1 MIDLDAIKARLSCI
15 DVAEK
20 LGINVPRKGDAECPK
35 HKGAS
40 LRLKDDYFKCWGGC
54 EVQGDVIALY
64 QWVTGEDFRAA
75 VEALARW
82 ANVSV
87 EWSAD
92 DVRKLERRRQV
103 EDVLA
108 YAAAFYQ
115 MHYTGSPAETYAA
128 ERGWAKLADEMRLG
142 YAPDSWDALL
152 KALRETTID
161 LDLAIEAGLLKR
173 RDDGSLFNLFRNRLV
188 IPFIERGRVVYLQAR
203 SLDGREPK
211 YLNTAAAEPPLYH
224 LNGALKHGT
233 PILTES
239 TSDVL
244 TFGSHGLSALGT
256 VGAEA
261 KPYQLA
267 RLRRAETVYVAPHN
281 DPAGAKFA
289 DAIALDLGER
299 VRVVPPPEGYKDWDA
314 ALCAGQDWQVDETLT
329 WLRWR
334 LHGIDPKTDAVLL
347 RKALDPILAY
357 LAALDDAAIVAT
369 YMADLKSHFNWTRDI
384 ARGYEQDIKA
394 RRAARQRQATEAQ
407 RVEQDDAG
415 AAVDLLPDVTFINP
429 AQAYHDGIVYVARQ
443 AVRREVVQTRHG
455 ARPIDVNRPII
466 VTSDRRIIPMPML
479 ERDDPYGTVLYL
491 DRDKRLALYGPA
503 HQAAQT
509 WSYDSMAA
517 HVRGDAPAIE
527 PHVVYDAVMRLF
539 RRYLY
544 HRHDDD
550 YVIDALWCI
559 GTYFH
564 QVFDAF
570 SYLNIHGQKGSGKTT
585 MLVLLGL
592 LAFNAYHVT
601 NVSEA
606 SLFRW
611 IEAAA
616 PTMLIDEQEGLTS
629 RQAGRDQKADLMG
642 ILKSGYQ
649 RGPVVTRQDTDN
661 PNIMRQY
668 HIYCP
673 KAIVSVELL
682 EDILADRSIITFM
695 HRPPAELFT
704 NGTILPRNKIQ
715 VADFA
720 PVRDQLYLLLLQH
733 APTVAAIIPQVKMTY
748 VGRFGELALPLF
760 TIAAL
765 IDHSRS
771 QGPQVVTQLA
781 RALETQEQRRNERND
796 TTPEQMFK
804 AAVELAIS
812 DAQEIESK
820 PHAGLW
826 PQRQPDG
833 AVIMDALHIANAF
846 QRLFPNA
853 SESYFRMEWL
863 GKQVQK
869 AEFIDPWS
877 PEGRTAKTLYRWSR
891 PVQEKS
897 KATGEIETVEKFLTV
912 YIAKL

>member
-1 MIDLDAIKARLSCI
+1 MIDLDAIKSRLSCL
-15 DVAEK
+15 DVAER
-20 LGINVPRKGDAECPK
+20 LGVNVPRKGDAVCPK
-35 HKGAS
+35 HNGAS

-54 EVQGDVIALY
+54 DVQGDVITLY
-64 QWVTGEDFRAA
+64 QWIEGCDFRTAI
-75 VEALARW
+75 EALARW
-82 ANVSV
+82 AGVAI

-92 DVRKLERRRQV
+92 DVRRIERRREV

-108 YAAAFYQ
+108 WAAAFYA
-115 MHYTGSPAETYAA
+115 MHFDGSPAAAYAA
-128 ERGWAKLADEMRLG
+128 ERGWSELASDAKLG
-142 YAPDSWDALL
+142 YAPDSWDHLV
-152 KALRETTID
+152 KALRETSFDIE
-161 LDLAIEAGLLKR
+161 LAVEAGLLRR
-173 RDDGSLFNLFRNRLV
+173 RDNGTLYNLFHNRLV
-188 IPFIERGRVVYLQAR
+188 IPFIDRGRIVYLQAR
-203 SLDGREPK
+203 ALDGKEPK

-224 LNGALKHGT
+224 LNGALKGAA

-244 TFGSHGLSALGT
+244 TFGGAGLAALGT

-261 KPYQLA
+261 KPYQLT
-267 RLRRAETVYVAPHN
+267 RLQRCDVVYVAAHN
-281 DPAGAKFA
+281 DAAGAKFA
-289 DAIALDLGER
+289 DALAIGLGER
-299 VRVVPPPEGYKDWDA
+299 LRIVPTPEGYKDWDE
-314 ALCAGQDWQVDETLT
+314 ALNAGQAWAPDDTLT

-334 LHGIDPKTDAVLL
+334 LRALDPKIDAVLL
-347 RKALDPILAY
+347 RKALNPILAY
-357 LAALDDAAIVAT
+357 LAALDDAAIAAT
-369 YMADLKSHFNWTRDI
+369 YMADLRAYFGWSRDI
-384 ARGYEQDIKA
+384 TRGYEQDIKA
-394 RRAARQRQATEAQ
+394 RRLARQRQQTEAQ
-407 RVEQDDAG
+407 RVEQDESG

-429 AQAYHDGIVYVARQ
+429 AQAYHDGIVYVSRQ
-443 AVRREVVQTRHG
+443 AVRREMTTGRN
-455 ARPIDVNRPII
+455 ARSVDVNLPII

-503 HQAAQT
+503 HQAAQA
-509 WSYDSMAA
+509 WSYESMAA

-527 PHVVYDAVMRLF
+527 PHVVYDAVAHLF

-544 HRHDDD
+544 HRNDDD
-550 YVIDALWCI
+550 YVIDVLWCI

-649 RGPVVTRQDTDN
+649 RGPVVTRQDTEN
-661 PNIMRQY
+661 PNITRQY

-704 NGTILPRNKIQ
+704 SGKILPRNKIQ
-715 VADFA
+715 ANEFI

-804 AAVELAIS
+804 SAVEVAIS
-812 DAQEIESK
+812 DAQEVESK
-820 PHAGLW
+820 PHAGQW
-826 PQRQPDG
+826 PQRLPDG

-869 AEFIDPWS
+869 ADFIDPWE

-897 KATGEIETVEKFLTV
+897 KATGEVETVEKFLTV
-912 YIAKL
+912 YIARL